1 MQLDLV
7 YSPSFF
13 SSVSSSPKYL
23 NVCPQLYVFK
33 LRISSAEFFSST
45 FYPELSTCILELQ
58 CVFYSMY
65 ILSPMYFSLV
75 HTFVPSPN
83 SNCMCH
89 KFRVFKP
96 IVCYLHV
103 RHSRMSKFLISQHHN
118 PRLCAFHLH
127 VFLAPNILAAPGPK
141 YRYWSTVYPRS
152 MWSSFMCPQPHVF
165 NRRTW
170 PEARCPARRML
181 VNAREWR
188 NNASWSSVAYT
199 TSGSKARSNARWP
212 GRSLA
217 FKTRWRMCFSYK
229 SFTFICFHTN
239 FSSFSF
245 VDRQNVYSCKSDLFA
260 N

>member
-1 MQLDLV
+1 MMI
-7 YSPSFF
+7 
-13 SSVSSSPKYL
+13 VST
-23 NVCPQLYVFK
+23 K
-33 LRISSAEFFSST
+33 L
-45 FYPELSTCILELQ
+45 
-58 CVFYSMY
+58 
-65 ILSPMYFSLV
+65 
-75 HTFVPSPN
+75 HN
-83 SNCMCH
+83 
-89 KFRVFKP
+89 
-96 IVCYLHV
+96 
-103 RHSRMSKFLISQHHN
+103 LISVWMTDNFIQVHGCIRKRN
-118 PRLCAFHLH
+118 FCAIFSQISL
-127 VFLAPNILAAPGPK
+127 PILMKFDMLPQAAD
-141 YRYWSTVYPRS
+141 
-152 MWSSFMCPQPHVF
+152 Q
-165 NRRTW
+165 RRV
-170 PEARCPARRML
+170 ARRML